1 MTSEI
6 VIMTPNA
13 IAMAADSAVTV
24 GGSKIYNGVN
34 KLFMLSNDPPMGIMF
49 YNKTDFLNIPFETII
64 KEFRKSI
71 KNPNNH
77 YLFKKTLKHNKHF
90 STILDFQGGIE
101 EYFKVLF
108 KKSEFKISFDKRVKE
123 FLKDLPNLI
132 RSNPNFDENIINFT
146 ISDEKLF
153 KEIYVELDEDDL
165 NKLKQIAIDIE
176 NNLKVPHDKNS
187 FINNF
192 INYLIEEIFSKN
204 FTGIV
209 LAGFDKNSLFPSCN
223 SFKVCYLYDDKYIL
237 CDFQHHTLSPE
248 GNVMI
253 NMFAQHDVITTFL
266 NSINPNTKIKILNF
280 FNKEHNDYLK
290 KVMAIINNN
299 GDIDDNVKQNIIE
312 DIKSYDISNNIHG
325 RLVDAINQ
333 IETDEYL
340 PMLQSIGALPYV
352 ELSNLCESLIKLTS
366 LKRKVGF
373 DLETVGGDVD
383 VAIITKGDG
392 FIWTKRKHYFDAELN
407 YQFFEKR

>member
-1 MTSEI
+1 
-6 VIMTPNA
+6 
-13 IAMAADSAVTV
+13 
-24 GGSKIYNGVN
+24 
-34 KLFMLSNDPPMGIMF
+34 
-49 YNKTDFLNIPFETII
+49 
-64 KEFRKSI
+64 
-71 KNPNNH
+71 
-77 YLFKKTLKHNKHF
+77 
-90 STILDFQGGIE
+90 
-101 EYFKVLF
+101 
-108 KKSEFKISFDKRVKE
+108 
-123 FLKDLPNLI
+123 
-132 RSNPNFDENIINFT
+132 
-146 ISDEKLF
+146 
-153 KEIYVELDEDDL
+153 
-165 NKLKQIAIDIE
+165 
-176 NNLKVPHDKNS
+176 
-187 FINNF
+187 
-192 INYLIEEIFSKN
+192 
-204 FTGIV
+204 
-209 LAGFDKNSLFPSCN
+209 
-223 SFKVCYLYDDKYIL
+223 
-237 CDFQHHTLSPE
+237 
-248 GNVMI
+248 MI